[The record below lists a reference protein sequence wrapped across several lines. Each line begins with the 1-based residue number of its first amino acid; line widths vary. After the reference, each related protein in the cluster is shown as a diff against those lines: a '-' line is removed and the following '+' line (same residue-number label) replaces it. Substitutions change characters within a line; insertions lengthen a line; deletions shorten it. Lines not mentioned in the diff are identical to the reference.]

1 MTFSVNIKWY
11 LHHIHMAMVFHWGQ
25 TNLVPFPTLIIQK
38 IFVLI
43 FFVYRSPPIYLQ
55 FEFMHET
62 KFQQMLYIH
71 HQRLE
76 TNKHILTN
84 YYSFL
89 PTFCII
95 KENLTRNKLWSLYIR
110 FLRLPIHHLW
120 QCTLNRLSIYHDM
133 NGEIVR
139 SLGLHPLMKSK
150 IWIYIYIYGLFQRAQ
165 WTHILSRFH

>member
-1 MTFSVNIKWY
+1 MISPPYTYGNGLS
-11 LHHIHMAMVFHWGQ
+11 LSQ
-25 TNLVPFPTLIIQK
+25 TNLVPLPTLIIQK

-133 NGEIVR
+133 NWRNRTEPRVA
-139 SLGLHPLMKSK
+139 P
-150 IWIYIYIYGLFQRAQ
+150 IYIYIWIISKGSMN
-165 WTHILSRFH
+165 THSF